1 MYLALAIVAVLAVAA
16 ASWLIARR
24 ALRSQSARDRRE
36 ARKTREEEHAALIG
50 TLASGLAHEIRN
62 PLGTLSMNLQLLQE
76 DWASPVSDRESKS
89 ARKIAVLLKEVRHLE
104 NILNDFLRFAAKP
117 RLKLERVNL
126 NKIAEDLLDFI
137 TPQAARA
144 NVRVLR
150 SFSPAA
156 PPVQADPE
164 RIRQCLLN
172 LLLNALQAMPDG
184 GDLEVTT
191 EPGPG
196 VCRVR
201 VRDSGVGIPPE
212 HLEQI
217 FNLYFSTKPA
227 GTGLGLPMAKKI
239 VEEHRGSISVDSAP
253 GKGTVFTIELPT
265 LDAQPPTD
273 NDRSP

>member
-1 MYLALAIVAVLAVAA
+1 
-16 ASWLIARR
+16 
-24 ALRSQSARDRRE
+24 
-36 ARKTREEEHAALIG
+36 
-50 TLASGLAHEIRN
+50 
-62 PLGTLSMNLQLLQE
+62 MNLQLLQE
-76 DWASPVSDRESKS
+76 DWANPVSDRESKS
-89 ARKIAVLLKEVRHLE
+89 ARKIAVLLKEIRHLE

-117 RLKLERVNL
+117 KLKLERVNL
-126 NKIAEDLLDFI
+126 NRIIEDLLDFI
-137 TPQAARA
+137 APQAARA
-144 NVRVLR
+144 NVRVAR
-150 SFSPAA
+150 SLSPAA

-191 EPGPG
+191 EPAPG

-201 VRDSGVGIPPE
+201 VRDTGVGIPPE

-239 VEEHRGSISVDSAP
+239 IEEHRGTISVESAP
-253 GKGTVFTIELPT
+253 GRGTIFTIDLPT
-265 LDAQPPTD
+265 LDSTAATGEIPA
-273 NDRSP
+273 